1 MAGENRLPIVDFNPD
16 ENPDAFL
23 ADRNAHTENGSCHR
37 AMRTRDAIK
46 PPSGLTDH
54 VSRREAAALLGY
66 DSEFKVRQLEKEG
79 RLRAVRGVM
88 RSAWY
93 PRKQV
98 LALCEVPSAPPT
110 APAPAGATP
119 RCWPTCASAHAR
131 SSTWS
136 STPASRS
143 PAPSGIYR
151 FWLAHDTHATAA
163 VTRGA
168 DAAPPERRAQARVT
182 RDGLLAQLR
191 DPAPGVRA
199 AAFAALKKA
208 R

>member
-1 MAGENRLPIVDFNPD
+1 MRI
-16 ENPDAFL
+16 
-23 ADRNAHTENGSCHR
+23 R
-37 AMRTRDAIK
+37 AAIR

-54 VSRREAAALLGY
+54 ISRREAAALLGY
-66 DSEFKVRQLEKEG
+66 ASEFKVRQLEKQG

-88 RSAWY
+88 GSAWD

-98 LALCEVPSAPPT
+98 LALCEVPSA
-110 APAPAGATP
+110 APERAGSRWTDAALLAHLRERP
-119 RCWPTCASAHAR
+119 RSVVDLVVDTGIPIAR
-131 SSTWS
+131 
-136 STPASRS
+136 AQR
-143 PAPSGIYR
+143 IYR
-151 FWLAHDTHATAA
+151 VWLAHDTHATAA

-168 DAAPPERRAQARVT
+168 EAAPPERRAQARVT

-191 DPAPGVRA
+191 DPDPGVRA

>member
-1 MAGENRLPIVDFNPD
+1 
-16 ENPDAFL
+16 
-23 ADRNAHTENGSCHR
+23 
-37 AMRTRDAIK
+37 MRTRDAIK

-66 DSEFKVRQLEKEG
+66 ASEFKVRQLEKEG

-98 LALCEVPSAPPT
+98 LALCEVPSA
-110 APAPAGATP
+110 APDRAGARWNDAALLAHLRERP
-119 RCWPTCASAHAR
+119 RSVVDLVIDTGIPIAR
-131 SSTWS
+131 
-136 STPASRS
+136 AER
-143 PAPSGIYR
+143 IYR

-182 RDGLLAQLR
+182 RDALLAQLR
-191 DPAPGVRA
+191 DPDPGVRA
-199 AAFAALKKA
+199 AAFTELKRA
-208 R
+208 RG